1 MKEVAHL
8 IGLKNNGFQFI
19 DFIEISEEEINAYKP
34 IAGSYGVVMCDEKYL
49 ICFNALRNQ
58 WELPAGKREENE
70 TARECAIRELLEET
84 GQSVSRMEFKGL
96 LKVKDINTG
105 NIKFN
110 PIFYTEVKELQPFI
124 ENNETT
130 KIKLWDLKEEID
142 LIDAVDINIFKY
154 L

>member
-1 MKEVAHL
+1 M
-8 IGLKNNGFQFI
+8 
-19 DFIEISEEEINAYKP
+19 SE
-34 IAGSYGVVMCDEKYL
+34 
-49 ICFNALRNQ
+49 
-58 WELPAGKREENE
+58 W
-70 TARECAIRELLEET
+70 RELNEDSKTIWEQNAKHWDEYMGNESNRFHQELIRPYTE
-84 GQSVSRMEFKGL
+84 KL

-142 LIDAVDINIFKY
+142 LIDSVDINIFKY
-154 L
+154 LY